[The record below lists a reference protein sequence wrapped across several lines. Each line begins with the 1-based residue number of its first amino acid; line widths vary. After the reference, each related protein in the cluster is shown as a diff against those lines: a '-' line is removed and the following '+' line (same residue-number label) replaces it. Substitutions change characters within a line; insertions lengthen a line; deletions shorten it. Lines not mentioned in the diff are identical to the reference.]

1 MNIFEEIDR
10 LINKKS
16 IIKESKESDEKIV
29 PTIKDAPDMQTSEQG
44 KLQIRDIFRRM
55 LEGGGG
61 MPPMGPEPPEPP
73 KKIEGVKTPN
83 PFKTKGGSGVK
94 SRDWEEDELV
104 WDDDELEKMKLGEDE
119 GDDDEFDDDSDFY
132 DDFED
137 ERGGGDDGDDGDG
150 DGDGDDEDPIEEPSG
165 EDDDDT
171 DDPFGEEKEGE
182 DADKD
187 PIGKHDKKEEV
198 HGGKKSKGEKS
209 DDGDDGD
216 GDGEDDDE
224 DPIGE
229 PTETDDKK
237 EGHGGKKTK
246 GDKDAKDSD
255 ATKTLKNTI
264 NDAIEKLK
272 ERSAADKEKLEKL
285 TEMTEEGTSEKE
297 IDDLNKELESEKS
310 DKINGVKDLIGRTE
324 DAVSKED
331 IKKEIDAAKVSDEDK
346 ETLSDLGEKA
356 VEAPPTPLDDAEMTK
371 LKRKAITELEKKC
384 KGNSS
389 LSKEILYHAMKD
401 AEIKDED
408 WKTILEQIL
417 KSKSKHTGV
426 EDSKVKKNTWGNK
439 NHLWRNAVLPGKTER
454 IGGSD
459 TQSIYCFVDYSGS
472 VRCMTRA
479 IISFLGKVM
488 ELCINL
494 QYTQVYVYT
503 FAEKLSL
510 PKKIT
515 KDMIDKDGYERVLS
529 SVIEFFE
536 EPANYVGEAIEDFS
550 LVASEI
556 NNIKHKDKDAVAFV
570 FGDGMWTFYGNTQPP
585 IRLKELCP
593 RWLKDICFFV
603 FYRDI
608 SERLKKEISYFSN
621 EVGIKNIITTEL
633 TSLKETFSD

>member
-16 IIKESKESDEKIV
+16 IIKESKESDDKVV

-44 KLQIRDIFRRM
+44 KLQIRDMFRRM

-137 ERGGGDDGDDGDG
+137 ERGGGDDGDDGD
-150 DGDGDDEDPIEEPSG
+150 
-165 EDDDDT
+165 
-171 DDPFGEEKEGE
+171 
-182 DADKD
+182 
-187 PIGKHDKKEEV
+187 
-198 HGGKKSKGEKS
+198 
-209 DDGDDGD
+209 DGD

-229 PTETDDKK
+229 PTDKK
-237 EGHGGKKTK
+237 EGHEGKKTK

-285 TEMTEEGTSEKE
+285 SEMTEEGTSEKE

-331 IKKEIDAAKVSDEDK
+331 IKKEIDAAKVNDEDK

-556 NNIKHKDKDAVAFV
+556 NNIKHKDRDAVAFV